1 MERIRE
7 LELDVKNMQHHLETE
22 FILRRKLHNEVEDM
36 KGNIRVFCRIRPLIQ
51 NELEGHCQSVIG
63 SNHDEVIVMAP
74 DRTKNY
80 KYDAVFAQE
89 SSQEEVFDDTKKMV
103 QSAFDG
109 YNVCIFAYGQTGSG
123 KTYTMHGTDSS
134 PGLARR
140 SID

>member
-1 MERIRE
+1 
-7 LELDVKNMQHHLETE
+7 
-22 FILRRKLHNEVEDM
+22 
-36 KGNIRVFCRIRPLIQ
+36 
-51 NELEGHCQSVIG
+51 VIG
-63 SNHDEVIVMAP
+63 SNHDEVIVIAP
-74 DRTKNY
+74 DRTKTY

-89 SSQEEVFDDTKKMV
+89 SSQEEVFDDTRKMV

-109 YNVCIFAYGQTGSG
+109 YNVCIFAYGTGSG